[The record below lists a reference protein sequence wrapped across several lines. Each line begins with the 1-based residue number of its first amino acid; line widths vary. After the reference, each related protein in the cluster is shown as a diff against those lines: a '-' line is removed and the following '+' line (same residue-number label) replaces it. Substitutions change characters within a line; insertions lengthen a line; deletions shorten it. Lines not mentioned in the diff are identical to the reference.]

1 VTFDLTLVTLS
12 ISNNLSR
19 FQKDRAIVNAL
30 KKMMGFKQNQPTNC
44 THHLLG
50 AFVAAHPQISV
61 NCQELMIA
69 FPQKSLLLE
78 VKAVVE
84 SDCSSLRI
92 DFCWLALENV
102 ANSSLSSSALANWV
116 VSLAQDQHEIFACE
130 MPGANSFCQSDG
142 GQKGQEVRL
151 FTSCPSQERDNLPQ
165 IATQTFI
172 SKA

>member
-92 DFCWLALENV
+92 DFCWLALEKR
-102 ANSSLSSSALANWV
+102 SQL
-116 VSLAQDQHEIFACE
+116 VSVFQR
-130 MPGANSFCQSDG
+130 PCQLG
-142 GQKGQEVRL
+142 C
-151 FTSCPSQERDNLPQ
+151 FPCPRPARDLCV
-165 IATQTFI
+165 
-172 SKA
+172 